1 MNRLYLIIVVT
12 IGVDLIYFPLIL
24 IQFVCLKKSR
34 GRLTGYLQNVQIL
47 AWIFQKIRDCLNRK
61 LESIFIDSSTIEY
74 PSQDYGYATYLD
86 NS

>member
-1 MNRLYLIIVVT
+1 
-12 IGVDLIYFPLIL
+12 
-24 IQFVCLKKSR
+24 
-34 GRLTGYLQNVQIL
+34 LQNVQIL

-74 PSQDYGYATYLD
+74 PSQDYGCATYLD